1 MGKDQEAVP
10 EKCMHSRSIW
20 NWSGFESLFRMRSSR
35 RAFRTNQVKGV
46 IDRMNYLIRKHLS
59 AGRRVQFGEFGN
71 FRYGVGSIKRRRT
84 KISVRDDQDS
94 AYRVQPGSLLRKQN
108 RMQLNDILRLSD
120 YRFIGVG
127 RDDGK
132 DAGEHCA
139 IFYRSD
145 RFKVLDQG
153 DFWLSEH
160 PEKPGRGW
168 DGTCCNRICTWG
180 KFEDLKNHKQF
191 YFFNVHYEYEGDV
204 ARRESSNL
212 MISRIKSIAG
222 NQPVFLTGDFN
233 AFPTEEPIRILN
245 DSGFLND
252 SYKITKEAPFG
263 PVCTYHGYDSTIKT
277 EERLDYIWVTDSIQI
292 DKYGVLTNTLYG
304 HTPSD
309 HFPVMVVAEF

>member
-1 MGKDQEAVP
+1 MKKLIIFVSLLFLAMAYGKAEDKEVLKIATF
-10 EKCMHSRSIW
+10 
-20 NWSGFESLFRMRSSR
+20 NLRMDTPSDGENAWFHRKDMV
-35 RAFRTNQVKGV
+35 N
-46 IDRMNYLIRKHLS
+46 DLIRFYGFDL
-59 AGRRVQFGEFGN
+59 FGTQEGF
-71 FRYGVGSIKRRRT
+71 T
-84 KISVRDDQDS
+84 H
-94 AYRVQPGSLLRKQN
+94 
-108 RMQLNDILRLSD
+108 QLNDILRLSD

-153 DFWLSEH
+153 DSWLSEH

>member
-1 MGKDQEAVP
+1 MKKLIIFVSLLFLAMAYGKAGDKEVLKIATF
-10 EKCMHSRSIW
+10 
-20 NWSGFESLFRMRSSR
+20 NLRMDTPSDGENAWFHRKDMV
-35 RAFRTNQVKGV
+35 N
-46 IDRMNYLIRKHLS
+46 DLIRFYGFDL
-59 AGRRVQFGEFGN
+59 FGTQEGF
-71 FRYGVGSIKRRRT
+71 T
-84 KISVRDDQDS
+84 H
-94 AYRVQPGSLLRKQN
+94 
-108 RMQLNDILRLSD
+108 QLNDILRLSD

>member
-1 MGKDQEAVP
+1 MKKLIIFVSLLFLAMAYGKAEDKEVLKIATF
-10 EKCMHSRSIW
+10 
-20 NWSGFESLFRMRSSR
+20 NLRMDTPSDGENAWFHRKDMV
-35 RAFRTNQVKGV
+35 N
-46 IDRMNYLIRKHLS
+46 DLIRFYGFDL
-59 AGRRVQFGEFGN
+59 FGTQEGF
-71 FRYGVGSIKRRRT
+71 T
-84 KISVRDDQDS
+84 H
-94 AYRVQPGSLLRKQN
+94 
-108 RMQLNDILRLSD
+108 QLNDILRLSD

-277 EERLDYIWVTDSIQI
+277 EERLDYIWVNDSIQI

>member
-1 MGKDQEAVP
+1 MKKLIIFVSLLFLAMAYGKAEDKEVLKIATF
-10 EKCMHSRSIW
+10 
-20 NWSGFESLFRMRSSR
+20 NLRMDTPSDGENAWFHRKDMV
-35 RAFRTNQVKGV
+35 N
-46 IDRMNYLIRKHLS
+46 DLIRFYGFDL
-59 AGRRVQFGEFGN
+59 FGTQEGF
-71 FRYGVGSIKRRRT
+71 T
-84 KISVRDDQDS
+84 H
-94 AYRVQPGSLLRKQN
+94 
-108 RMQLNDILRLSD
+108 QLNDILRLSD

-191 YFFNVHYEYEGDV
+191 YFFNVHYEGDV

>member
-1 MGKDQEAVP
+1 MKKLILFVSLLFLAMAYGKADDKEVLKIATF
-10 EKCMHSRSIW
+10 
-20 NWSGFESLFRMRSSR
+20 NLRMDTPSDGENAWFHRKDMV
-35 RAFRTNQVKGV
+35 N
-46 IDRMNYLIRKHLS
+46 DLIRFYGFDL
-59 AGRRVQFGEFGN
+59 FGTQEGF
-71 FRYGVGSIKRRRT
+71 T
-84 KISVRDDQDS
+84 H
-94 AYRVQPGSLLRKQN
+94 
-108 RMQLNDILRLSD
+108 QLNDILRLSD

-263 PVCTYHGYDSTIKT
+263 PVCTYHGYDSTVKT

>member
-1 MGKDQEAVP
+1 MKKLIIFVSLLFLAMAYGKAEDKEVLKIATF
-10 EKCMHSRSIW
+10 
-20 NWSGFESLFRMRSSR
+20 NLRMDTPSDGENAWLHRKDMV
-35 RAFRTNQVKGV
+35 N
-46 IDRMNYLIRKHLS
+46 DLIRFYGFDL
-59 AGRRVQFGEFGN
+59 FGTQEGF
-71 FRYGVGSIKRRRT
+71 T
-84 KISVRDDQDS
+84 H
-94 AYRVQPGSLLRKQN
+94 
-108 RMQLNDILRLSD
+108 QLNDILRLSD

-191 YFFNVHYEYEGDV
+191 YFFNVHYGYEGDV

-252 SYKITKEAPFG
+252 SYKITKEVPFG
-263 PVCTYHGYDSTIKT
+263 PVCTYHGYDSTVKT
-277 EERLDYIWVTDSIQI
+277 EERLDYIWITDSIQI

>member
-1 MGKDQEAVP
+1 MKKLIIFVSLLFLAMAYGKAEDKEVLKIATF
-10 EKCMHSRSIW
+10 
-20 NWSGFESLFRMRSSR
+20 NLRMDTPSDGENAWFHRKDMV
-35 RAFRTNQVKGV
+35 N
-46 IDRMNYLIRKHLS
+46 DLIRFYGFDL
-59 AGRRVQFGEFGN
+59 FGTQEGF
-71 FRYGVGSIKRRRT
+71 T
-84 KISVRDDQDS
+84 H
-94 AYRVQPGSLLRKQN
+94 
-108 RMQLNDILRLSD
+108 QLNDILRLSD

-212 MISRIKSIAG
+212 MISQIKSIAG

>member
-1 MGKDQEAVP
+1 MKKLIIFVSLLFLAMAYGKAEDKEVLKIATF
-10 EKCMHSRSIW
+10 
-20 NWSGFESLFRMRSSR
+20 NLRMDTPSDGENAWFHRKDMV
-35 RAFRTNQVKGV
+35 N
-46 IDRMNYLIRKHLS
+46 DLIRFYGFDL
-59 AGRRVQFGEFGN
+59 FGTQEGF
-71 FRYGVGSIKRRRT
+71 T
-84 KISVRDDQDS
+84 H
-94 AYRVQPGSLLRKQN
+94 
-108 RMQLNDILRLSD
+108 QLNDILRLSD

-233 AFPTEEPIRILN
+233 AFPPEEPIRILN

>member
-1 MGKDQEAVP
+1 MKKLIIFMSLLFLAMAYGKAEDKEVLKIATF
-10 EKCMHSRSIW
+10 
-20 NWSGFESLFRMRSSR
+20 NLRMDTPSDGENAWFHRKDMV
-35 RAFRTNQVKGV
+35 N
-46 IDRMNYLIRKHLS
+46 DLIRFYGFDL
-59 AGRRVQFGEFGN
+59 FGTQEGF
-71 FRYGVGSIKRRRT
+71 T
-84 KISVRDDQDS
+84 H
-94 AYRVQPGSLLRKQN
+94 
-108 RMQLNDILRLSD
+108 QLNDILRLSD

>member
-1 MGKDQEAVP
+1 MKKLIIFVSLLFLAMAYGKAEDKEVLKIATF
-10 EKCMHSRSIW
+10 
-20 NWSGFESLFRMRSSR
+20 NLRMDTPSDGENAWFHRKDMV
-35 RAFRTNQVKGV
+35 N
-46 IDRMNYLIRKHLS
+46 DLIRFYGFDL
-59 AGRRVQFGEFGN
+59 FGTQEGF
-71 FRYGVGSIKRRRT
+71 T
-84 KISVRDDQDS
+84 H
-94 AYRVQPGSLLRKQN
+94 
-108 RMQLNDILRLSD
+108 QLNDILRLSD

-309 HFPVMVVAEF
+309 HFPEMVVAEF

>member
-1 MGKDQEAVP
+1 MKKLISSLSLLFLAMAYGKAEDKEVLKIATF
-10 EKCMHSRSIW
+10 
-20 NWSGFESLFRMRSSR
+20 NLRMDTPSDGENAWFHRKDMV
-35 RAFRTNQVKGV
+35 N
-46 IDRMNYLIRKHLS
+46 DLIRFYGFDL
-59 AGRRVQFGEFGN
+59 FGTQEGF
-71 FRYGVGSIKRRRT
+71 T
-84 KISVRDDQDS
+84 H
-94 AYRVQPGSLLRKQN
+94 
-108 RMQLNDILRLSD
+108 QLNDILRLSD

>member
-1 MGKDQEAVP
+1 MKLKNLLLIALVAIVFCGCQSNYQPTSITVASYNLRNANGGDSINGNGWGQRYPVIAQIVQYHDFDIFGTQECFIHQLKDMKEA
-10 EKCMHSRSIW
+10 
-20 NWSGFESLFRMRSSR
+20 L
-35 RAFRTNQVKGV
+35 
-46 IDRMNYLIRKHLS
+46 
-59 AGRRVQFGEFGN
+59 
-71 FRYGVGSIKRRRT
+71 
-84 KISVRDDQDS
+84 
-94 AYRVQPGSLLRKQN
+94 PGY
-108 RMQLNDILRLSD
+108 D
-120 YRFIGVG
+120 YIGVG

-132 DAGEHCA
+132 EKGEHSA
-139 IFYRSD
+139 IFYRTD
-145 RFKVLDQG
+145 KFDVIEKG

-160 PEKPGRGW
+160 PEKPGRGC
-168 DGTCCNRICTWG
+168 DGTCCNRICTWW

>member
-1 MGKDQEAVP
+1 MKKLIIFVSLLFLAMAYGKAEDKEVLKIATF
-10 EKCMHSRSIW
+10 
-20 NWSGFESLFRMRSSR
+20 NLRMDTPSDGENAWFHRKDMV
-35 RAFRTNQVKGV
+35 N
-46 IDRMNYLIRKHLS
+46 DLIRFYGFDL
-59 AGRRVQFGEFGN
+59 FGTQEGF
-71 FRYGVGSIKRRRT
+71 T
-84 KISVRDDQDS
+84 H
-94 AYRVQPGSLLRKQN
+94 
-108 RMQLNDILRLSD
+108 QLNDILRLSD

-233 AFPTEEPIRILN
+233 AFPAEEPIRILN

>member
-1 MGKDQEAVP
+1 MKKLIIFVSLLFLAMAYGKAEDKEVLKIATF
-10 EKCMHSRSIW
+10 
-20 NWSGFESLFRMRSSR
+20 NLRMDTPSDGENAWFHRKDMV
-35 RAFRTNQVKGV
+35 N
-46 IDRMNYLIRKHLS
+46 DLIRFYGFDL
-59 AGRRVQFGEFGN
+59 FGTQEGF
-71 FRYGVGSIKRRRT
+71 T
-84 KISVRDDQDS
+84 H
-94 AYRVQPGSLLRKQN
+94 
-108 RMQLNDILRLSD
+108 QLNDILRLSD

-212 MISRIKSIAG
+212 MISRIKSIAS

>member
-1 MGKDQEAVP
+1 MKKLIIFVSLLFLAMAYGKAEDKEVLKIATF
-10 EKCMHSRSIW
+10 
-20 NWSGFESLFRMRSSR
+20 NLRMDTPSDGENAWFHRKDMV
-35 RAFRTNQVKGV
+35 N
-46 IDRMNYLIRKHLS
+46 DLIRFYGFDL
-59 AGRRVQFGEFGN
+59 FGTQEGF
-71 FRYGVGSIKRRRT
+71 T
-84 KISVRDDQDS
+84 H
-94 AYRVQPGSLLRKQN
+94 
-108 RMQLNDILRLSD
+108 QLNDILRLSD

-222 NQPVFLTGDFN
+222 NQPVFQTGDFN

>member
-1 MGKDQEAVP
+1 MKKLIIFVSLLFLAMAYGKAEDKEVLKIATF
-10 EKCMHSRSIW
+10 
-20 NWSGFESLFRMRSSR
+20 NLRMDTPSDGENAWFHRKDMV
-35 RAFRTNQVKGV
+35 N
-46 IDRMNYLIRKHLS
+46 DLIRFYGFDL
-59 AGRRVQFGEFGN
+59 FGTQEGF
-71 FRYGVGSIKRRRT
+71 T
-84 KISVRDDQDS
+84 H
-94 AYRVQPGSLLRKQN
+94 
-108 RMQLNDILRLSD
+108 QLNDILRLSD

-191 YFFNVHYEYEGDV
+191 YFFKVHYEYEGDV

>member
-1 MGKDQEAVP
+1 MKKLIIFVSLLFLAMAYGKAEDKEVLKIATF
-10 EKCMHSRSIW
+10 
-20 NWSGFESLFRMRSSR
+20 NLRMDTPSDGENAWFHRKDMV
-35 RAFRTNQVKGV
+35 N
-46 IDRMNYLIRKHLS
+46 DLIRFYGFDL
-59 AGRRVQFGEFGN
+59 FGTQEGF
-71 FRYGVGSIKRRRT
+71 T
-84 KISVRDDQDS
+84 H
-94 AYRVQPGSLLRKQN
+94 
-108 RMQLNDILRLSD
+108 QLNDILRLSD

-153 DFWLSEH
+153 DIWFSEH
-160 PEKPGRGW
+160 PYKPGRGW

>member
-1 MGKDQEAVP
+1 MKKLIIFVSLLFLAMAYGKAEDKEVLKIATF
-10 EKCMHSRSIW
+10 
-20 NWSGFESLFRMRSSR
+20 NLRMDTPSDGENAWFHRKDMV
-35 RAFRTNQVKGV
+35 N
-46 IDRMNYLIRKHLS
+46 DLIRFYGFDL
-59 AGRRVQFGEFGN
+59 FGTQEGF
-71 FRYGVGSIKRRRT
+71 T
-84 KISVRDDQDS
+84 H
-94 AYRVQPGSLLRKQN
+94 
-108 RMQLNDILRLSD
+108 QLNDILRLSD

-277 EERLDYIWVTDSIQI
+277 EERMDYIWVTDSIQI

>member
-1 MGKDQEAVP
+1 MKKLIIFVSLLFLAMAYGKAEDKEVLKIATF
-10 EKCMHSRSIW
+10 
-20 NWSGFESLFRMRSSR
+20 NLRMDTPSDGENAWFHRKDMV
-35 RAFRTNQVKGV
+35 N
-46 IDRMNYLIRKHLS
+46 DLIRFYGFDL
-59 AGRRVQFGEFGN
+59 FGTQEGF
-71 FRYGVGSIKRRRT
+71 T
-84 KISVRDDQDS
+84 H
-94 AYRVQPGSLLRKQN
+94 
-108 RMQLNDILRLSD
+108 QLNDILRLSD

-277 EERLDYIWVTDSIQI
+277 EERLDYIWVTGSIQI

>member
-1 MGKDQEAVP
+1 MKKLIIFVSLLFLAMAYGKAEDKEVLKIATF
-10 EKCMHSRSIW
+10 
-20 NWSGFESLFRMRSSR
+20 NLRMDTPSDGENAWFHRKDMV
-35 RAFRTNQVKGV
+35 N
-46 IDRMNYLIRKHLS
+46 DLIRFYGFDL
-59 AGRRVQFGEFGN
+59 FGTQEGF
-71 FRYGVGSIKRRRT
+71 T
-84 KISVRDDQDS
+84 H
-94 AYRVQPGSLLRKQN
+94 
-108 RMQLNDILRLSD
+108 QLNDILRLSD

-160 PEKPGRGW
+160 PEKPSRGW

>member
-1 MGKDQEAVP
+1 MKKLIIFVSLLFLAMAYGKAEDKEVLKIATF
-10 EKCMHSRSIW
+10 
-20 NWSGFESLFRMRSSR
+20 NLRMDTPSDGENAWFHRKDMV
-35 RAFRTNQVKGV
+35 N
-46 IDRMNYLIRKHLS
+46 DLIRFYGFDL
-59 AGRRVQFGEFGN
+59 FGTQEGF
-71 FRYGVGSIKRRRT
+71 T
-84 KISVRDDQDS
+84 H
-94 AYRVQPGSLLRKQN
+94 
-108 RMQLNDILRLSD
+108 QLNDILRLSD

-191 YFFNVHYEYEGDV
+191 YEYEGDV

>member
-1 MGKDQEAVP
+1 MKKLIIFVSLLFLAMAYGKAEDKEVLKIATF
-10 EKCMHSRSIW
+10 
-20 NWSGFESLFRMRSSR
+20 NLRMDTPSDGENAWFHRKDMV
-35 RAFRTNQVKGV
+35 N
-46 IDRMNYLIRKHLS
+46 DLIRFYGFDL
-59 AGRRVQFGEFGN
+59 FGTQEGFT
-71 FRYGVGSIKRRRT
+71 Y
-84 KISVRDDQDS
+84 
-94 AYRVQPGSLLRKQN
+94 
-108 RMQLNDILRLSD
+108 QLNDILRLSD

>member
-1 MGKDQEAVP
+1 MKKLIIFVSLLFLAMAYGKAEDKEVLKIATF
-10 EKCMHSRSIW
+10 
-20 NWSGFESLFRMRSSR
+20 NLRMDTPSDGENAWFHRKDMV
-35 RAFRTNQVKGV
+35 N
-46 IDRMNYLIRKHLS
+46 DLIRFYGFDL
-59 AGRRVQFGEFGN
+59 FGTQEGF
-71 FRYGVGSIKRRRT
+71 T
-84 KISVRDDQDS
+84 H
-94 AYRVQPGSLLRKQN
+94 
-108 RMQLNDILRLSD
+108 QLNDILRLSD

-160 PEKPGRGW
+160 HEKPGRGW

>member
-1 MGKDQEAVP
+1 MKKLIIFVSLLFLAMAYGKAEDKEVLKIATF
-10 EKCMHSRSIW
+10 
-20 NWSGFESLFRMRSSR
+20 NLRMDTPSDGENAWFHRKDMV
-35 RAFRTNQVKGV
+35 N
-46 IDRMNYLIRKHLS
+46 DLIRFYGFDL
-59 AGRRVQFGEFGN
+59 FGTQEGF
-71 FRYGVGSIKRRRT
+71 T
-84 KISVRDDQDS
+84 H
-94 AYRVQPGSLLRKQN
+94 
-108 RMQLNDILRLSD
+108 QLNDILRLSD

-145 RFKVLDQG
+145 RFKLLDQG

>member
-1 MGKDQEAVP
+1 MKKLIIFVSLLFLAMAYGKAEDKEVLKIATF
-10 EKCMHSRSIW
+10 
-20 NWSGFESLFRMRSSR
+20 NLRMDTPSDGENAWFHRKDMV
-35 RAFRTNQVKGV
+35 N
-46 IDRMNYLIRKHLS
+46 DLIRFYGFDL
-59 AGRRVQFGEFGN
+59 FGTQEGF
-71 FRYGVGSIKRRRT
+71 T
-84 KISVRDDQDS
+84 H
-94 AYRVQPGSLLRKQN
+94 
-108 RMQLNDILRLSD
+108 QLNDILRLSD

-191 YFFNVHYEYEGDV
+191 YFFNVYYEYEGDV

>member
-1 MGKDQEAVP
+1 MKKLIIFVSLLFLAMAYGKAEDKEVLKIATF
-10 EKCMHSRSIW
+10 
-20 NWSGFESLFRMRSSR
+20 NLRMDTPSDGENAWFHRKDMV
-35 RAFRTNQVKGV
+35 N
-46 IDRMNYLIRKHLS
+46 DLIRFYGFDL
-59 AGRRVQFGEFGN
+59 FGTQEGF
-71 FRYGVGSIKRRRT
+71 T
-84 KISVRDDQDS
+84 H
-94 AYRVQPGSLLRKQN
+94 
-108 RMQLNDILRLSD
+108 QLNDILRLSD
-120 YRFIGVG
+120 YRVIGVG

>member
-1 MGKDQEAVP
+1 MKKLIIFVSLLFLAMAYGKAEDKEVLKIATF
-10 EKCMHSRSIW
+10 
-20 NWSGFESLFRMRSSR
+20 NLRMDTPSDGENAWLHRKDMV
-35 RAFRTNQVKGV
+35 N
-46 IDRMNYLIRKHLS
+46 DLIRFYGFDL
-59 AGRRVQFGEFGN
+59 FGTQEGF
-71 FRYGVGSIKRRRT
+71 T
-84 KISVRDDQDS
+84 H
-94 AYRVQPGSLLRKQN
+94 
-108 RMQLNDILRLSD
+108 QLNDILRLSD

-252 SYKITKEAPFG
+252 SYKITKEVPFG
-263 PVCTYHGYDSTIKT
+263 PVCTYHGYDSTVKT

>member
-1 MGKDQEAVP
+1 MKKLIIFVSLLFLAMAYGKAEDKEVLKIATF
-10 EKCMHSRSIW
+10 
-20 NWSGFESLFRMRSSR
+20 NLRMDTPSDGENAWFHRKDMV
-35 RAFRTNQVKGV
+35 N
-46 IDRMNYLIRKHLS
+46 DLIRFYGFDL
-59 AGRRVQFGEFGN
+59 FGTQEGF
-71 FRYGVGSIKRRRT
+71 T
-84 KISVRDDQDS
+84 H
-94 AYRVQPGSLLRKQN
+94 
-108 RMQLNDILRLSD
+108 QLNDILRLSD

-212 MISRIKSIAG
+212 MISWIKSIAG

>member
-1 MGKDQEAVP
+1 MKKLIIFVSLLFLAMAYGKAEDKEVLKIATF
-10 EKCMHSRSIW
+10 
-20 NWSGFESLFRMRSSR
+20 NLRMDTPSDGENAWFHRKDMV
-35 RAFRTNQVKGV
+35 N
-46 IDRMNYLIRKHLS
+46 DLIRFYGFDL
-59 AGRRVQFGEFGN
+59 FGTQEGF
-71 FRYGVGSIKRRRT
+71 T
-84 KISVRDDQDS
+84 H
-94 AYRVQPGSLLRKQN
+94 
-108 RMQLNDILRLSD
+108 QLNDILRLSD

-309 HFPVMVVAEF
+309 HFPVMVMVVAEF

>member
-1 MGKDQEAVP
+1 MKKLIIFVSLLFLAMAYGKAEDKEVLKIATF
-10 EKCMHSRSIW
+10 
-20 NWSGFESLFRMRSSR
+20 NLRMDTPSDGENAWFHRKDMV
-35 RAFRTNQVKGV
+35 N
-46 IDRMNYLIRKHLS
+46 DLIRFYGFDL
-59 AGRRVQFGEFGN
+59 FGTQEGF
-71 FRYGVGSIKRRRT
+71 T
-84 KISVRDDQDS
+84 H
-94 AYRVQPGSLLRKQN
+94 
-108 RMQLNDILRLSD
+108 QLNDILRLSD

-191 YFFNVHYEYEGDV
+191 YFFNVHYEYGGDV

>member
-1 MGKDQEAVP
+1 MKKLIIFVSLLFLAMAYGKAEDKEVLKIATFNLRMDTPSDGENAWFHRKDMVNDLI
-10 EKCMHSRSIW
+10 RFY
-20 NWSGFESLFRMRSSR
+20 GFELFGTQEG
-35 RAFRTNQVKGV
+35 FT
-46 IDRMNYLIRKHLS
+46 H
-59 AGRRVQFGEFGN
+59 
-71 FRYGVGSIKRRRT
+71 
-84 KISVRDDQDS
+84 
-94 AYRVQPGSLLRKQN
+94 
-108 RMQLNDILRLSD
+108 QLNDILRLSD

>member
-1 MGKDQEAVP
+1 MKKLIIFVSLLFLAMAYGKAEDKEVLKIATF
-10 EKCMHSRSIW
+10 
-20 NWSGFESLFRMRSSR
+20 NLRMDTPSDGENAWFHRKDMV
-35 RAFRTNQVKGV
+35 N
-46 IDRMNYLIRKHLS
+46 DLIRFYGFDL
-59 AGRRVQFGEFGN
+59 FGTQEGF
-71 FRYGVGSIKRRRT
+71 T
-84 KISVRDDQDS
+84 H
-94 AYRVQPGSLLRKQN
+94 
-108 RMQLNDILRLSD
+108 QLNDILRLSD

-277 EERLDYIWVTDSIQI
+277 EERLDYIGVTDSLQI
-292 DKYGVLTNTLYG
+292 AKYGVLTNTLYG

>member
-1 MGKDQEAVP
+1 MKKLIIFVSLLFLAMAYGKAEDKEVLKIATF
-10 EKCMHSRSIW
+10 
-20 NWSGFESLFRMRSSR
+20 NLRMDTPSDGENAWFHRKDMV
-35 RAFRTNQVKGV
+35 N
-46 IDRMNYLIRKHLS
+46 DLIRFYGFDL
-59 AGRRVQFGEFGN
+59 FGTQEGF
-71 FRYGVGSIKRRRT
+71 T
-84 KISVRDDQDS
+84 H
-94 AYRVQPGSLLRKQN
+94 
-108 RMQLNDILRLSD
+108 QLNDILRLSD

-309 HFPVMVVAEF
+309 HLPVMVVAEF

>member
-1 MGKDQEAVP
+1 MKKLIIFVSLLFLAMAYGKAEDKEVLKIATF
-10 EKCMHSRSIW
+10 
-20 NWSGFESLFRMRSSR
+20 NLRMDTPSDGENAWFHRKDMV
-35 RAFRTNQVKGV
+35 N
-46 IDRMNYLIRKHLS
+46 DLIRFYGFDL
-59 AGRRVQFGEFGN
+59 FGTLEGF
-71 FRYGVGSIKRRRT
+71 T
-84 KISVRDDQDS
+84 H
-94 AYRVQPGSLLRKQN
+94 
-108 RMQLNDILRLSD
+108 QLNDILRLSD

>member
-1 MGKDQEAVP
+1 MKKLIIFVSLLFLAMAYGKAEDKEVLKIATF
-10 EKCMHSRSIW
+10 
-20 NWSGFESLFRMRSSR
+20 NLRMDTPSDGENAWFHRKDMV
-35 RAFRTNQVKGV
+35 N
-46 IDRMNYLIRKHLS
+46 DLIRFYGFDL
-59 AGRRVQFGEFGN
+59 FGTQEGF
-71 FRYGVGSIKRRRT
+71 T
-84 KISVRDDQDS
+84 H
-94 AYRVQPGSLLRKQN
+94 
-108 RMQLNDILRLSD
+108 QLNDILRLSD

-309 HFPVMVVAEF
+309 HFPGDGRG

>member
-1 MGKDQEAVP
+1 MKKLIIFVSLLFLAMAYGKAEDKEVLKIATF
-10 EKCMHSRSIW
+10 
-20 NWSGFESLFRMRSSR
+20 NLRMDTPSDGENAWFHRKDMV
-35 RAFRTNQVKGV
+35 N
-46 IDRMNYLIRKHLS
+46 DLIRFYGFDL
-59 AGRRVQFGEFGN
+59 FGTQEGF
-71 FRYGVGSIKRRRT
+71 T
-84 KISVRDDQDS
+84 H
-94 AYRVQPGSLLRKQN
+94 
-108 RMQLNDILRLSD
+108 QLNDILRLSD

-132 DAGEHCA
+132 DAGEHFA

-263 PVCTYHGYDSTIKT
+263 PVCTYHGYDSTVKT

>member
-1 MGKDQEAVP
+1 MKL
-10 EKCMHSRSIW
+10 K
-20 NWSGFESLFRMRSSR
+20 
-35 RAFRTNQVKGV
+35 
-46 IDRMNYLIRKHLS
+46 
-59 AGRRVQFGEFGN
+59 
-71 FRYGVGSIKRRRT
+71 
-84 KISVRDDQDS
+84 
-94 AYRVQPGSLLRKQN
+94 SLLLIALVAIVFCGCQSNYQPTSITVASYNLRNANGGDSINGNGWGQ
-108 RMQLNDILRLSD
+108 RYPVIAQIVQYHDFDIFGTQECFIHQLKDMKEALPSYD
-120 YRFIGVG
+120 YIGVG

-132 DAGEHCA
+132 EKGEHSA
-139 IFYRSD
+139 IFYRTD
-145 RFKVLDQG
+145 KFDVIEKG